1 MVNERGSFGTKLGV
15 IAATAGSAVG
25 LGNIWRFPYETGVHG
40 GAAFLLI
47 YVLCV
52 LVLGIPV
59 MLSEFYIGRK
69 THRNTAG
76 AFDVLKA
83 HKAWKVI
90 GYMGILAS
98 FLILGF
104 YSVVA
109 GWTVEYVFESVKN
122 NFANQSTEQLA
133 ASFSTFST
141 DPNRPLIWVVLF
153 VIFTF
158 GITLGGVK
166 NGIEKASNILMPVLF
181 LLIIVMSIRSITLPG
196 AKEGLEFLFKP
207 DFSKITSK
215 VILSAMGQAFFSLS
229 VGMGCLITYSSYFS
243 RDTDLVRTSLVVGI
257 LDTSVAI
264 LAGVIIFPAVFSFG
278 IAPSA
283 GPQLVFI
290 TLPNVFS
297 QMAGGYFF
305 SIAFFILLVIAAL
318 TSTISLSEVIT
329 AYIHEEFNISRRK
342 ATMYIFF
349 AVIVLSILCSLS
361 LSNTHSF
368 GLFGK
373 SLFDLFDFTS
383 SNIILPLGGMLIS
396 IFVGWYVEK
405 NALRTE
411 LTNHGTVAFR
421 LFSIYVFLLRY
432 FVPIAIG
439 LIFLNELGLLKL
451 FD

>member
-1 MVNERGSFGTKLGV
+1 
-15 IAATAGSAVG
+15 
-25 LGNIWRFPYETGVHG
+25 
-40 GAAFLLI
+40 
-47 YVLCV
+47 
-52 LVLGIPV
+52 
-59 MLSEFYIGRK
+59 
-69 THRNTAG
+69 
-76 AFDVLKA
+76 
-83 HKAWKVI
+83 
-90 GYMGILAS
+90 
-98 FLILGF
+98 
-104 YSVVA
+104 
-109 GWTVEYVFESVKN
+109 
-122 NFANQSTEQLA
+122 
-133 ASFSTFST
+133 
-141 DPNRPLIWVVLF
+141 
-153 VIFTF
+153 
-158 GITLGGVK
+158 

-181 LLIIVMSIRSITLPG
+181 VLIIVMSIRSITMPG
-196 AKEGLEFLFKP
+196 AKAGLEFLFKP

-243 RDTDLVRTSLVVGI
+243 RKTDLVRTSLIVGG
-257 LDTSVAI
+257 LDTIIAL

-305 SIAFFILLVIAAL
+305 SIAFFVLLVIAAL

-329 AYIHEEFNISRRK
+329 AYIHEEFNVSRRK

-349 AVIVLSILCSLS
+349 IVIVLSILCSLS
-361 LSNTHSF
+361 LSNTNSF

-373 SLFDLFDFTS
+373 NLFDLFDFTA
-383 SNIILPLGGMLIS
+383 SNILLPLGGMLIS

-405 NALRTE
+405 NTLRDE
-411 LTNHGTVAFR
+411 LTNQGTVAFR

-432 FVPIAIG
+432 FAPIAIG

-451 FD
+451 FS